1 MIDKKKLITDRVDEL
16 VKKALQANST
26 IANVEIMDAFQNE
39 DLSPEDIEDV
49 YELLAK
55 KSIEIVDELPDPD
68 LIEVAVS
75 GEAEPVVEEADLEQA
90 IPEGVSIDDP
100 VRMYLKESGRVSLL
114 SAVDETKLARRMDK
128 GNEAQRLLDEIA
140 SEELKPLVGSMPS
153 NERLDLAKSLLAPE
167 EYMTRIR
174 QTSEVFRTFCE
185 AASTADN
192 KLANSL
198 FQVGVAE
205 LTREEVRSL
214 QNHLNSE
221 GIEMQEREAPLGLFE
236 QPSTEGLPTL
246 VLPTSADN
254 AEIIR
259 VLVDLG
265 LRQSCTVTAQQLNK
279 ALRPEDPSTVRIS
292 EGSHITKVIQGLES
306 ANIRLIDGG
315 NLALA
320 YFLLQGVPE
329 PLPEVVAVLRRIRET
344 AKLALEQGDRA
355 KRSLSEANLRLVVS
369 IAKRYVGRGMLFLD
383 LIQEG
388 NLGLIKAVEKFDYT
402 KGYKFSTYATWWIR
416 QAITRAIADQA
427 RTIRIPVHMVET
439 INKLIRVSR
448 QLLQELGR
456 EPAPDEIAKVMD
468 ITVERV
474 REIMKI
480 AQEPVSLE
488 TPIGEEEDSHLGD
501 FIEDADAQAP
511 ADAASFMVLKEQLE
525 EVLETLTPREKKVLR
540 LRFGLD
546 DGRARTLEEVG
557 HFFQVTRE
565 RIRQIEAKALR
576 KLRHPSRSKKLKD
589 FLE

>member
-1 MIDKKKLITDRVDEL
+1 MIDKKKLIADRVDEL
-16 VKKALQANST
+16 VKKASQANNS
-26 IANVEIMDAFQNE
+26 IASVEILDTFQNE

-68 LIEVAVS
+68 AIDVAIS
-75 GEAEPVVEEADLEQA
+75 SDAEPVVEEVDLEQS

-100 VRMYLKESGRVSLL
+100 VRMYLKEIGRVSLL

-128 GNEAQRLLDEIA
+128 GNEAQRLLDDIA
-140 SEELKPLVGSMPS
+140 AEKFSAVPGVMNPDECI
-153 NERLDLAKSLLAPE
+153 NLARNLLSPE
-167 EYMTRIR
+167 EYMTRVR
-174 QTSEVFRTFCE
+174 QTSEVFKILRDT
-185 AASTADN
+185 ALLAS
-192 KLANSL
+192 KKIANRL
-198 FQVGVAE
+198 FQAAVAE
-205 LTREEVRSL
+205 LTREETRSL
-214 QNHLNSE
+214 QNHLSSE
-221 GIEMQEREAPLGLFE
+221 GIEIIEGESSPGLFDP
-236 QPSTEGLPTL
+236 PSTEGIPILT
-246 VLPTSADN
+246 LPTSAEN
-254 AEIIR
+254 AEVVR
-259 VLVDLG
+259 VLIELG
-265 LRQSCTVTAQQLNK
+265 QLQSNVVTTEQLNH
-279 ALRPEDPSTVRIS
+279 ALRPEDPPTVRVSENSNIS
-292 EGSHITKVIQGLES
+292 KVVQGLETV
-306 ANIRLIDGG
+306 NIRLIDGG

-320 YFLLQGVPE
+320 YFLLQGISQPSS
-329 PLPEVVAVLRRIRET
+329 EVNELLLRIQAT
-344 AKLALEQGDRA
+344 AKIALEQGDRA

-456 EPAPDEIAKVMD
+456 EPAPDEIAKMMD

-557 HFFQVTRE
+557 HYFQVTRE

-576 KLRHPSRSKKLKD
+576 KLRHPSRSEKLRD

>member
-1 MIDKKKLITDRVDEL
+1 
-16 VKKALQANST
+16 
-26 IANVEIMDAFQNE
+26 MD
-39 DLSPEDIEDV
+39 
-49 YELLAK
+49 
-55 KSIEIVDELPDPD
+55 
-68 LIEVAVS
+68 
-75 GEAEPVVEEADLEQA
+75 
-90 IPEGVSIDDP
+90 
-100 VRMYLKESGRVSLL
+100 
-114 SAVDETKLARRMDK
+114 
-128 GNEAQRLLDEIA
+128 
-140 SEELKPLVGSMPS
+140 GSMPTTD
-153 NERLDLAKSLLAPE
+153 RLTLAAKLLAHE
-167 EYMTRIR
+167 EYVTKVRS
-174 QTSEVFRTFCE
+174 TSEVLKSLRE
-185 AASTADN
+185 IAA
-192 KLANSL
+192 LAEHKIPL
-198 FQVGVAE
+198 ALYQAAITE
-205 LTREEVRSL
+205 LTKEEVRAL
-214 QNHLNSE
+214 HNHLGAAGVEMTEGEAPVGLFGAPVQE
-221 GIEMQEREAPLGLFE
+221 GIPRLEMTGSVE
-236 QPSTEGLPTL
+236 TVD
-246 VLPTSADN
+246 VL
-254 AEIIR
+254 R

-265 LRQSCTVTAQQLNK
+265 RRQSNLVTTEQLNL
-279 ALRPEDPSTVRIS
+279 ALKPNDPSTVRMS
-292 EGSHITKVIQGLES
+292 EGTQITKVCLGLDAEKV
-306 ANIRLIDGG
+306 RLIDGG
-315 NLALA
+315 NLALSYA
-320 YFLLQGVPE
+320 LLQG
-329 PLPEVVAVLRRIRET
+329 LPTTDGQAGELVRRILNT
-344 AKLALEQGDRA
+344 AKIALEQGDRA

-468 ITVERV
+468 ISVERV

-557 HFFQVTRE
+557 HHFQVTRE